1 MNLTLFCNI
10 YIIAEFLRLK
20 RELEI
25 MPRYKTG
32 IHNGAPVIRK
42 YTGFG
47 NNIGRQDTH
56 IYGKNYAEMQKE
68 LDLYNKR
75 MSIKSEFSDEIK
87 RRHLSVPNDFK
98 FIRDPSAFNV
108 KAWESFEACANGLEV
123 QTGYV
128 DGYGFNVRSRG
139 EMMVGN
145 VLKEL
150 GLEAKYEPTLILK
163 GGRKRSP
170 DYSFPV
176 RIIDRCFFVE
186 FMGMT
191 DDGEYVDNNH
201 VKIDEYMRNGIFIN
215 RDLIIICGTK
225 NWIPSHESLKRRI
238 AYFINDAVLSAYERK
253 M

>member
-1 MNLTLFCNI
+1 MDLTSFCDI
-10 YIIAEFLRLK
+10 YIINEFLRLK
-20 RELEI
+20 RETEI

-32 IHNGAPVIRK
+32 FHNGMPVIRK

-47 NNIGRQDTH
+47 SNKIRQDTH
-56 IYGKNYAEMQKE
+56 ITGKNYAEMLKE
-68 LDLYNKR
+68 LELYNKR
-75 MSIKSEFSDEIK
+75 KNIRTEFSEEIQ
-87 RRHLSVPNDFK
+87 RRHLLVPDDFK
-98 FIRDPSAFNV
+98 FIRDPSVFNV
-108 KAWESFEACANGLEV
+108 NAWEGFEACTNGLEV

-145 VLKEL
+145 ALKEL
-150 GLEAKYEPTLILK
+150 GLDAKYEPTLILK
-163 GGRKRSP
+163 GGRKRNP

-186 FMGMT
+186 VMGMT

-225 NWIPSHESLKRRI
+225 NWIPSQESLKRRI
-238 AYFINDAVLSAYERK
+238 AYFINDAVLSAYERQA
-253 M
+253 

>member
-1 MNLTLFCNI
+1 MDISMFCDTS
-10 YIIAEFLRLK
+10 IIAEFIRLK
-20 RELEI
+20 GVLAG
-25 MPRYKTG
+25 MPRYKVG
-32 IHNGAPVIRK
+32 IHNGKKAIHI
-42 YTGFG
+42 YTGYGEELSRHVTHFG
-47 NNIGRQDTH
+47 S
-56 IYGKNYAEMQKE
+56 KNYAEAQKNLE
-68 LDLYNKR
+68 LYEEYLYR
-75 MSIKSEFSDEIK
+75 MKIFDTEIK
-87 RRHLSVPNDFK
+87 RRNLTIPDDFK
-98 FIRDPSAFNV
+98 YIREPSVFNV

-145 VLKEL
+145 ALKEL

>member
-1 MNLTLFCNI
+1 MKIF
-10 YIIAEFLRLK
+10 
-20 RELEI
+20 
-25 MPRYKTG
+25 
-32 IHNGAPVIRK
+32 
-42 YTGFG
+42 
-47 NNIGRQDTH
+47 DT
-56 IYGKNYAEMQKE
+56 
-68 LDLYNKR
+68 
-75 MSIKSEFSDEIK
+75 EIK
-87 RRHLSVPNDFK
+87 RRNLTIPDDIK
-98 FIRDPSAFNV
+98 FIRVPSAFNV
-108 KAWESFEACANGLEV
+108 KAWESFEACTNGLEV

-145 VLKEL
+145 ALKEL

-176 RIIDRCFFVE
+176 RIIDRCSFVE

-225 NWIPSHESLKRRI
+225 NWIPSHESIKRRI
-238 AYFINDAVLSAYERK
+238 AYFINDAVLSAYERLV
-253 M
+253 

>member
-1 MNLTLFCNI
+1 MDLTQFCDI
-10 YIIAEFLRLK
+10 YNIAEFLRLK
-20 RELEI
+20 RETEI

-32 IHNGAPVIRK
+32 FHNGTPVIRK

-47 NNIGRQDTH
+47 SNKSRQDTH
-56 IYGKNYAEMQKE
+56 ISGNNYAEMLKE
-68 LDLYNKR
+68 LELYDKR
-75 MSIKSEFSDEIK
+75 ISIMSEFSEEIR
-87 RRHLSVPNDFK
+87 RRHLLVPRDFK
-98 FIRDPSAFNV
+98 FIRDSSVLNV
-108 KAWESFEACANGLEV
+108 KAWESFESCTNGLEV

-145 VLKEL
+145 ALKEL

-163 GGRKRSP
+163 GGRKRNP
-170 DYSFPV
+170 DYTFPV

-191 DDGEYVDNNH
+191 DDCEYLDNNH
-201 VKIDEYMRNGIFIN
+201 GKIDEYMRSGIFLD
-215 RDLIIICGTK
+215 RDLIVISGTK
-225 NWIPSHESLKRRI
+225 KWIPSYESIKRSI
-238 AYFINDAVLSAYERK
+238 AYFINNAVLRTYERK